1 MIYYSKFV
9 IKLYKITIYFGL
21 KDIHSIIQKQ
31 NGTDKLPVK
40 QNKLLGVFF

>member
-21 KDIHSIIQKQ
+21 KDIHIIQKQ
-31 NGTDKLPVK
+31 NDTDKLPVK
-40 QNKLLGVFF
+40 QNKLLIF